1 MELSIEVTREGN
13 DATVTVAGELDLS
26 TAPDLQDA
34 LADLTGEPRTV
45 VVDLSGLE
53 FCDSTGLAALL
64 GAHKT
69 LSDNGGT
76 LELLAPNPML
86 VNLVRIT
93 GLDDVFEVRLPD
105 LPEEGPGAQS

>member
-13 DATVTVAGELDLS
+13 DATVTLAGELDLS

-69 LSDNGGT
+69 LSDYGGT

-105 LPEEGPGAQS
+105 LPEDGTGAQS

>member
-1 MELSIEVTREGN
+1 MELSIDVRREGD
-13 DATVTVAGELDLS
+13 DAFVAVAGELDIS

-34 LADLTGEPRTV
+34 LAELTDAPRRV
-45 VVDLSGLE
+45 VVDLSDLE

-69 LSDNGGT
+69 LNERGGT
-76 LELLAPNPML
+76 LELVAPNPMM
-86 VNLVRIT
+86 VNLVKIT

-105 LPEEGPGAQS
+105 PPEQQQQSS

>member
-13 DATVTVAGELDLS
+13 DATVTLAGELDLS

-34 LADLTGEPRTV
+34 LAELTGEPRTV

-64 GAHKT
+64 GAHKA

-76 LELLAPNPML
+76 LQLLAPNPML

-105 LPEEGPGAQS
+105 LPEEGTGAQN

>member
-1 MELSIEVTREGN
+1 MELSIDVAREGE
-13 DATVTVAGELDLS
+13 DATVTLAGELDLS
-26 TAPDLQDA
+26 TSPDLQDA
-34 LADLTGEPRTV
+34 LAELTGEPRTV
-45 VVDLSGLE
+45 VVDLSALE

-76 LELLAPNPML
+76 LQLLAPNPML

-93 GLDDVFEVRLPD
+93 GLDDVFEVRLPEPP
-105 LPEEGPGAQS
+105 PEETGAAR